1 LPKNIKKSSNS
12 HSHNPIHA
20 VYTYIIEANADTAR
34 KKMENT
40 ADLFDIASEDSP
52 VVDGV
57 ALDPAVDE
65 LVTDGVEEVEGV
77 VPDDDVDAL
86 GAAAGAPRVLHWL
99 TGGVWTLHAGGSSIA
114 FVVLMATP
122 SDDAFPLRSTQRH

>member
-1 LPKNIKKSSNS
+1 MKFAKEYKKSSNS

-20 VYTYIIEANADTAR
+20 VYTHIIEANADTAR
-34 KKMENT
+34 KKMEIT
-40 ADLFDIASEDSP
+40 ADLFNIASEDSP

-65 LVTDGVEEVEGV
+65 LGTDGV
-77 VPDDDVDAL
+77 DDVDAL